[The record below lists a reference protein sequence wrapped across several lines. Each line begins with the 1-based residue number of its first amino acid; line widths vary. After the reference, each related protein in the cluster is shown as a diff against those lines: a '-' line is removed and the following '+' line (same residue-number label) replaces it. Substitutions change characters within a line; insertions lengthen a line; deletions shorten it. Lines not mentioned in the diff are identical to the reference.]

1 MKWLETIRVQTAG
14 SQGNSIENELI
25 SLAHEV
31 RKSNDSPGLLD
42 AVYYNHASVPRF
54 FAVRL
59 FWDTEVPKFRGS
71 LLGLRLTQV
80 LKGFGLVDH
89 AVWIEKV

>member
-14 SQGNSIENELI
+14 SQGNSIEDELI

-31 RKSNDSPGLLD
+31 RKSHDPPGLID
-42 AVYYNHASVPRF
+42 AVFYNHTSVPGF

-59 FWDTEVPKFRGS
+59 FWDTEFPKFRGS
-71 LLGLRLTQV
+71 LLGLRLTQT